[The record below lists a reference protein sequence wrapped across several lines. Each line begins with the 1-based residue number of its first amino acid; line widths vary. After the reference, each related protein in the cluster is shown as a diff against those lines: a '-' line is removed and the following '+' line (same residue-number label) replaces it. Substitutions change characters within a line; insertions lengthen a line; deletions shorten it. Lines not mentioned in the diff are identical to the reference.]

1 MNSEL
6 RILITGVGAPGIMG
20 TVYSIKKNYDQRKVY
35 LVGTDINE
43 NAVGKYLCNSFH
55 VLPIASDVQN
65 YLDTLQRICLKE
77 KIDIIVPQNTRELL
91 ILASNKQEFIDKNIR
106 VLISNVEA
114 IEKANDKFELMK
126 ICKSHNIPV
135 SEFEKVSEFD
145 KLFEAAKNLGW
156 PDRKI
161 VVKPPSSN
169 GQRGVKIIDEK
180 KDFKKAF
187 FDEKP
192 SNLFDTMDGLNKIL
206 GQNFPELIV
215 TEYLPGEEYTVDL
228 IRKGNFISAIPRKRD
243 LIRSG
248 ITFNGSVEN
257 NPDIINYSKKLADV
271 LNLEYCFGFQFK
283 LDESNTPKILESN
296 PRVQGTMVLSTI
308 AGANIIYS
316 SVKLL
321 LGEDIPEF
329 NIDWN
334 SKILRFWGGIGLYN
348 NKPFVIDC

>member
-1 MNSEL
+1 MNDEL

-20 TVYSIKKNYDQRKVY
+20 TFYSLKKNYDQRQIY
-35 LVGTDINE
+35 LVGTDINDD
-43 NAVGKYLCNSFH
+43 AVGKYLCDSFY
-55 VLPIASDVQN
+55 VLPIATDTDN
-65 YLDTLQRICLKE
+65 YLGSLKKICIEE
-77 KIDIIVPQNTRELL
+77 KIKVIVPQNTRELL
-91 ILASNKQEFIDKNIR
+91 ILASNKQEFIDIG
-106 VLISNVEA
+106 VQILISGFEA
-114 IEKANDKFELMK
+114 IKRANDKFELMK
-126 ICKSHNIPV
+126 ICKSHDIPV
-135 SEFEKVSEFD
+135 SEFEKVTD
-145 KLFEAAKNLGW
+145 FEILLEVAKKLGW
-156 PDRKI
+156 PDKKI

-187 FDEKP
+187 YNEKP
-192 SNLFDTMDGLNKIL
+192 SNLFATMDGLSGIL
-206 GQNFPELIV
+206 GQTFPELIV
-215 TEYLPGEEYTVDL
+215 TEYLSGEEYTVDL
-228 IRKGNFISAIPRKRD
+228 IRKGNLVSAIPRKRD

-257 NPDIINYSKKLADV
+257 NPDIINYSLKLAEI

-283 LDESNTPKILESN
+283 LDENNTPKILESN

-334 SKILRFWGGIGLYN
+334 SKILRFWGGIGLYKN
-348 NKPFVIDC
+348 EPFVIDC